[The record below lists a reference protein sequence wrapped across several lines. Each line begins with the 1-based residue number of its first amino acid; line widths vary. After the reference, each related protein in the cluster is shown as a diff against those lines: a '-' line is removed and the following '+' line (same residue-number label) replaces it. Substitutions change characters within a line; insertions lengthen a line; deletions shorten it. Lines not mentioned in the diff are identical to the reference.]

1 MLSAIYPYNKEAIYY
16 FSSIFG
22 LIGVCIMGYVSTWPN
37 AKVIGKK
44 SIYKDET
51 KSVELPELKVEKSV
65 EEGAVVPQITE
76 GAPTVEGSSEEQ
88 TGTDSAAPDGRI
100 RRESASYR

>member
-44 SIYKDET
+44 STYEDET
-51 KSVELPELKVEKSV
+51 KSIELPELKVEKSV
-65 EEGAVVPQITE
+65 EEGAVMPTE
-76 GAPTVEGSSEEQ
+76 SKPSENDQTTSKEWVTVIQ
-88 TGTDSAAPDGRI
+88 PD
-100 RRESASYR
+100 YRCFFTIILFL